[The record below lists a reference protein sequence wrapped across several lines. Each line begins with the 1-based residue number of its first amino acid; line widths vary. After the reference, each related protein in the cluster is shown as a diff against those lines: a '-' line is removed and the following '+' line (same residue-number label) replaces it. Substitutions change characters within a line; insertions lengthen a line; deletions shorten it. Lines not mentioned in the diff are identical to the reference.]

1 MDMGN
6 CMTWNYKHC
15 VYVLCEEKEQ
25 FTTHKN
31 KCKSLYI
38 GQTKDWSQRH
48 QKYQNIKL
56 KNNEII
62 RKLAKH
68 FKIKIPDMS
77 KKADLRN
84 IKVRMLISNN
94 LVDND
99 YREEMESYLIKK
111 LNPLLNIAKRDGIFE
126 RNYKKFKKNYSITTF
141 EKYREDC
148 EHYFSE
154 WYFSRKDIGG
164 TETIFHPIKK
174 IYVDRSSLSG
184 EEAEDIQYNRKYK
197 NWFWKTNELQHRYE
211 LWRTNQEKWE
221 KELKFR

>member
-6 CMTWNYKHC
+6 CMTWNDKHC
-15 VYVLCEEKEQ
+15 VYVLCEKKEQ

-31 KCKSLYI
+31 KCRSLYI
-38 GQTKDWSQRH
+38 GQTKDWFQRS

-68 FKIKIPDMS
+68 FKNKIPDMI

-84 IKVRMLISNN
+84 IDARMLISNN

-99 YREEMESYLIKK
+99 YREEIESYLIKK

>member
-25 FTTHKN
+25 FTKHKN

-62 RKLAKH
+62 KKLAKH
-68 FKIKIPDMS
+68 FKIKISDMS

-99 YREEMESYLIKK
+99 YREEIESYLIKK

-141 EKYREDC
+141 ETYKVDCGEYFWNWYWARE
-148 EHYFSE
+148 
-154 WYFSRKDIGG
+154 DIGG
-164 TETIFHPIKK
+164 TKTIFHPEKRRF
-174 IYVDRSSLSG
+174 VERHSSLG
-184 EEAEDIQYNRKYK
+184 EEAEHIQFDKKERH
-197 NWFWKTNELQHRYE
+197 WFWETNKLQHKYE
-211 LWRTNQEKWE
+211 LWRTNRTKWE